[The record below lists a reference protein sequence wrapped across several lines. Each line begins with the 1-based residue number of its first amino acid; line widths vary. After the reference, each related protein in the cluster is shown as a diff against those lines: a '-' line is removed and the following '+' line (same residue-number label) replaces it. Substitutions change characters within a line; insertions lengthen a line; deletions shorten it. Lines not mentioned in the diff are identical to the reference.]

1 MKTNSV
7 YPSQSILLLRK
18 VNSNTFSS
26 VIIIGSTKQICFF
39 NLKLFNY
46 SINYVNSFGGWVS
59 SQILSYHTQTLSD
72 QTPILFHSVLQY
84 KTEFNKLSSFQNYPA
99 GAGICSA
106 LLKDFP
112 TPRCCHLQRRD
123 TTDFVRSPLENSGP
137 EQAQGYVI
145 YCRLSREPIHREQSR
160 AQGSCYFFVF
170 WLQSKYCKAH
180 SKTRLSTECYF
191 RTATCYTA
199 RSFPFCPFLLKWR
212 VKKKKKKKTW
222 IKKDIFMASGALE
235 MQT

>member
-1 MKTNSV
+1 M
-7 YPSQSILLLRK
+7 L
-18 VNSNTFSS
+18 
-26 VIIIGSTKQICFF
+26 VIHSH
-39 NLKLFNY
+39 
-46 SINYVNSFGGWVS
+46 
-59 SQILSYHTQTLSD
+59 HTQTLSD
-72 QTPILFHSVLQY
+72 QTPILFHTVLQY

-137 EQAQGYVI
+137 EQAQGYVM
-145 YCRLSREPIHREQSR
+145 YCRLSREPIHREKSR

-170 WLQSKYCKAH
+170 GLQSKYCKAH

-212 VKKKKKKKTW
+212 VKKKKEKN
-222 IKKDIFMASGALE
+222 MN
-235 MQT
+235 